1 MFQVV
6 DNIPIIFPFKILQK
20 KTWRQ
25 KFGKIFTIRITL
37 TKREQILHPSK
48 YYIDTQVDPRKRNL
62 SNPLSNDY
70 QEPLS
75 ISNTL
80 NKLKRQRN
88 NIMMLCQYQVT
99 ETFKC
104 IKKDQKMSVL

>member
-1 MFQVV
+1 M
-6 DNIPIIFPFKILQK
+6 IIKS
-20 KTWRQ
+20 
-25 KFGKIFTIRITL
+25 
-37 TKREQILHPSK
+37 QIIK
-48 YYIDTQVDPRKRNL
+48 
-62 SNPLSNDY
+62 
-70 QEPLS
+70 S

-88 NIMMLCQYQVT
+88 NIMMLCQYQVI